1 MSNTTKHKIE
11 GKFNNN
17 QIDLSDIPRNVLSG
31 WNRHNFSKGEMKQE
45 RNKNRLKSLKL
56 SEND

>member
-1 MSNTTKHKIE
+1 MSNTNRHKAE
-11 GKFNNN
+11 GKFNNGL
-17 QIDLSDIPRNVLSG
+17 IDLTEVPRNVLKG
-31 WNRHNFSKGEMKQE
+31 WNRYNFDKGEMKQE